1 MHQLHLLRHAKSS
14 WDDDADDHQRPLN
27 RRGREAARLIG
38 ETLPKAIGELD
49 LVLCST
55 ALRARAGIGA
65 RRLRP
70 RRRSYERAFIWRPP
84 KPLHRRTLTRRTAPS
99 WSSVITPAQSC
110 RRARRPCS
118 SGFSTLANGKFP
130 TGVRVRFTVATSW
143 AGSPAATCRLR
154 HREIARRRGPACR
167 FGSTSR
173 QPIVIGRA
181 AASAV
186 SSRRDRRRAGERAL
200 DTRD

>member
-55 ALRARAGIGA
+55 ALRAREPAI
-65 RRLRP
+65 L
-70 RRRSYERAFIWRPP
+70 YENGLYLATAEAL
-84 KPLHRRTLTRRTAPS
+84 LHRLQQLDEADGAVMVVGHNPGLHELAAALAD
-99 WSSVITPAQSC
+99 PG
-110 RRARRPCS
+110 S

-143 AGSPAATCRLR
+143 AELDTSR
-154 HREIARRRGPACR
+154 HRLVDYVTVKSLG
-167 FGSTSR
+167 
-173 QPIVIGRA
+173 
-181 AASAV
+181 
-186 SSRRDRRRAGERAL
+186 GE
-200 DTRD
+200 D

>member
-27 RRGREAARLIG
+27 RRGCEAARLIG

-55 ALRARAGIGA
+55 ALRARETAELALGGY
-65 RRLRP
+65 RP
-70 RRRSYERAFIWRPP
+70 APAILYENGLYLATAEAL
-84 KPLHRRTLTRRTAPS
+84 LHRLQQLDEADGAVMVVGHNPGLHEFAAALAD
-99 WSSVITPAQSC
+99 PG
-110 RRARRPCS
+110 S

-143 AGSPAATCRLR
+143 AELDTSR
-154 HREIARRRGPACR
+154 HRLVDYVTVKSLG
-167 FGSTSR
+167 
-173 QPIVIGRA
+173 
-181 AASAV
+181 
-186 SSRRDRRRAGERAL
+186 GE
-200 DTRD
+200 D